1 MYIYIYIYCCIDIY
15 FNGLCKNIGIYYN
28 FILAY
33 ILRKTSYQAH
43 YSCYTSTRTLS
54 VSSSKQDILFNY
66 RRFIDLETHGF
77 FYKKF

>member
-1 MYIYIYIYCCIDIY
+1 MMYVYIYIYCCIDIY
-15 FNGLCKNIGIYYN
+15 FNGLCKNIGIYCN

-66 RRFIDLETHGF
+66 RRFVDIWRHMDFL
-77 FYKKF
+77 